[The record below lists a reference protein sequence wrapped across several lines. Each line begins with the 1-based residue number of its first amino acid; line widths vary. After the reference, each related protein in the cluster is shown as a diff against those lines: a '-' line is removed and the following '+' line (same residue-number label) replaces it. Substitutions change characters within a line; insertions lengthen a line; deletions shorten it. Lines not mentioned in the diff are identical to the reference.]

1 MISFALI
8 FFFFQRLY
16 KAFDYLS
23 TRAYKRMEMA
33 IAGFD
38 KIMDKA
44 VRDFWE
50 EDTKLEEEIKKRRL

>member
-1 MISFALI
+1 
-8 FFFFQRLY
+8 
-16 KAFDYLS
+16 
-23 TRAYKRMEMA
+23 MEMA